1 MKFAE
6 LQAALAA
13 MTRKQANAIADAA
26 GVGQTTIA
34 HIRKRRTGNP
44 RIETVEKL
52 LAVMGSRV
60 SRKPAKSH

>member
-1 MKFAE
+1 MKFTE
-6 LQAALAA
+6 IQAALSA

-26 GVGQTTIA
+26 GVPMATMA
-34 HIRKRRTGNP
+34 HIRMGRTENP